1 MEKKFHLGDH
11 IMLTCKGDHGNPEYG
26 LRGIVIDYD
35 ENWSGLYPVVQL
47 DEDSYLYNG
56 DDREVDWFEE
66 SWWTLIGHPNECVC
80 DSLL

>member
-11 IMLTCKGDHGNPEYG
+11 IMLTCKGDHGNPVYG

-35 ENWSGLYPVVQL
+35 KSWSGLYPVVQL

>member
-11 IMLTCKGDHGNPEYG
+11 IMLTRKGDHGNPEYG
-26 LRGIVIDYD
+26 LHGIVIDYD
-35 ENWSGLYPVVQL
+35 KSLGGLYPVVQL

-56 DDREVDWFEE
+56 DDRKVDWFEE

>member
-11 IMLTCKGDHGNPEYG
+11 IMLTCKGDHCNPEYG

-35 ENWSGLYPVVQL
+35 KSWSGLYPVVQL

-66 SWWTLIGHPNECVC
+66 SWWTLIGHPNECAC

>member
-1 MEKKFHLGDH
+1 M
-11 IMLTCKGDHGNPEYG
+11 
-26 LRGIVIDYD
+26 IDYD
-35 ENWSGLYPVVQL
+35 ESWGGLYPVVQL

-56 DDREVDWFEE
+56 DDRKVDWFEE